1 MKAITRQ
8 SLQLLC
14 LTAFLLLAAVASA
27 GESFPG
33 QSPDN
38 SRIKTQQKADKL
50 FENGDYKRAMF
61 IYRKELAPVGDKF
74 AQYMVGY
81 MHYAGRGVDEDPVTA
96 SAWYRLAAER
106 NEENF
111 VKARG
116 LLMSLLNDEQRAR
129 SDSIYQELRGE
140 MGDVVLISRL
150 INEDLSFLASRRGNE
165 MIFREEFER
174 LNFGQ
179 KVSVYKDAAERLE
192 QRIDYLVEVAATD
205 AAASDLEREKVRLL
219 AEDVR
224 REIDVFEASLK

>member
-1 MKAITRQ
+1 MKAITRN

-14 LTAFLLLAAVASA
+14 LAAILMLASVASA
-27 GESFPG
+27 GSSFPG
-33 QSPDN
+33 QSPND

-50 FENGDYKRAMF
+50 FEKGEYKRAMF

-81 MHYAGRGVDEDPVTA
+81 MHYSGRGADEDRVMA

-111 VKARG
+111 VRARD

-129 SDSIYQELRGE
+129 SDSIYQELRAE
-140 MGDVVLISRL
+140 MGDVVLISQL

-165 MIFREEFER
+165 LLLRADFER

-179 KVSVYKDAAERLE
+179 KVGVYKDTIERLE
-192 QRIDYLVEVAATD
+192 QRIDYLVEVLATD
-205 AAASDLEREKVRLL
+205 PAASDLEREKVRLME
-219 AEDVR
+219 EDVR
-224 REIDVFEASLK
+224 REIKVFEASLK